1 MISKKIGEMKLISS
15 LLVSDMYI
23 LFNAINPR
31 KMMSDVVV
39 GAVLIDLVIQKK
51 IEIIGTKINLIG
63 TTSTGNSYL
72 DRALS
77 IVDIAD
83 IRNLSIPKLRK
94 LLILQIFGNFLF
106 FFGFWDYEVNRSIL
120 LYINSKIKW
129 DMDIFLIQNY

>member
-1 MISKKIGEMKLISS
+1 MKLISS

-31 KMMSDVVV
+31 KMMSDGVV

-51 IEIIGTKINLIG
+51 IEIIGTKINLID

-72 DRALS
+72 DRTLS

-120 LYINSKIKW
+120 LCNNNKIKW